1 MAEIPDPSRWL
12 PDGRRAA
19 VLVAAV
25 LLVYARMWWAG
36 FIWDDDMYVT
46 QNRCLRNL
54 DGLRAIWFEPGSTPQ
69 YYPLTHTSFWM
80 EYQLWRLRAPLYHVV
95 NVLLHAA
102 NVVLLWTLLRQLAV
116 PGAWLG
122 AALFAIHPVEVETVA
137 WITERKNTL
146 SAFFGLTF
154 LLAWLRY
161 RFGPTAVETGPAA
174 DARSKPIEVRWLAI
188 AVGLFVASL
197 LCKTVTITLIGVVLV
212 ISWWKT
218 GRLSSRDFVG
228 VAPLL
233 CIGLPLALGTA
244 ILEKRH
250 VGAVG
255 VEWAMTA
262 ADRFVLAGRAI
273 VFYFTKLLWPTP
285 LLFFYPRWEVSA
297 AAAWQWVFSLAVVA
311 ALSGLWI
318 ARDRLGR
325 GPLAAALMFVGMLFP
340 ALGFFDI
347 FPFQFSFVADH
358 FQYHAS
364 AAALAGLAA
373 AATIACDRL
382 SDSRTR
388 LLVLG
393 AWVTVLSCLTVAQT
407 RVYDGREPLYRHVLV
422 HDPKSFAAAN
432 NLGAFYADSKSLVEA
447 QVLLEAAV
455 ENARFDRQKGLALWN
470 LCLVASVEG
479 DDRGLLAR
487 AREAYS
493 LVPTKASRSMLAL
506 GLVRNGL
513 VDEAA
518 AMLEDSPGERAE
530 TRVSGEHVRS
540 AYNLAKAEVAEARG
554 NRAEARKQL
563 ELVMR
568 ETPTACMRLQAGID
582 FARLGIGDE
591 ASKVFGS
598 LRDHPVLGGHAYF
611 NLGLIALD
619 RGNAE
624 VAEAC
629 YKAAADRDATLVE
642 PYVGLARIYGREKRF
657 TQAELC
663 LVEALRRAPDDQ
675 ALVESLEKIRAE
687 QTASMKNHEP

>member
-1 MAEIPDPSRWL
+1 
-12 PDGRRAA
+12 
-19 VLVAAV
+19 
-25 LLVYARMWWAG
+25 
-36 FIWDDDMYVT
+36 
-46 QNRCLRNL
+46 
-54 DGLRAIWFEPGSTPQ
+54 
-69 YYPLTHTSFWM
+69 
-80 EYQLWRLRAPLYHVV
+80 
-95 NVLLHAA
+95 
-102 NVVLLWTLLRQLAV
+102 
-116 PGAWLG
+116 
-122 AALFAIHPVEVETVA
+122 
-137 WITERKNTL
+137 
-146 SAFFGLTF
+146 
-154 LLAWLRY
+154 
-161 RFGPTAVETGPAA
+161 
-174 DARSKPIEVRWLAI
+174 
-188 AVGLFVASL
+188 
-197 LCKTVTITLIGVVLV
+197 
-212 ISWWKT
+212 
-218 GRLSSRDFVG
+218 
-228 VAPLL
+228 
-233 CIGLPLALGTA
+233 
-244 ILEKRH
+244 
-250 VGAVG
+250 
-255 VEWAMTA
+255 
-262 ADRFVLAGRAI
+262 
-273 VFYFTKLLWPTP
+273 
-285 LLFFYPRWEVSA
+285 
-297 AAAWQWVFSLAVVA
+297 
-311 ALSGLWI
+311 
-318 ARDRLGR
+318 
-325 GPLAAALMFVGMLFP
+325 
-340 ALGFFDI
+340 
-347 FPFQFSFVADH
+347 
-358 FQYHAS
+358 
-364 AAALAGLAA
+364 
-373 AATIACDRL
+373 
-382 SDSRTR
+382 
-388 LLVLG
+388 LG

-470 LCLVASVEG
+470 LCLVASVKG

-598 LRDHPVLGGHAYF
+598 LRDHPVLGGHAYL